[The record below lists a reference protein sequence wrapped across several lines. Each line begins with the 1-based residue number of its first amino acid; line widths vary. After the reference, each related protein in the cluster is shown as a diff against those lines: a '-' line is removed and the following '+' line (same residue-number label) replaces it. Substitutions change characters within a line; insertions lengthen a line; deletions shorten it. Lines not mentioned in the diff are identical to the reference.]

1 MLPTEFN
8 TGDYIT
14 YNFSDAPD
22 RDDIQPIFGSDLEEA
37 IKIGSRV
44 VRGKDWSWGNQV
56 IYSLISYVRTLP

>member
-8 TGDYIT
+8 TGDHIAY
-14 YNFSDAPD
+14 YFSDAPD
-22 RDDIQPIFGSDLEEA
+22 RDDIQPIFGPDLEEA

-56 IYSLISYVRTLP
+56 IYIH